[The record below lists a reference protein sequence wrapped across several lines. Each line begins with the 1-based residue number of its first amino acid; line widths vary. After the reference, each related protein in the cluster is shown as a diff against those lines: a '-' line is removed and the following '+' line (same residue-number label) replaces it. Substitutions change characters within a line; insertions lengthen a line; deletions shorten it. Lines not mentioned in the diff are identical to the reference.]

1 MDFWDIVIP
10 ALAGGIL
17 GPIYA
22 RWFRWWRR
30 SRKQSKKKDGL
41 KYQSV
46 KVLLWPPIT
55 LQEWNLHGHT
65 SG

>member
-1 MDFWDIVIP
+1 MNFWDIALP

-22 RWFRWWRR
+22 RWFRWWRIE
-30 SRKQSKKKDGL
+30 KKDGL
-41 KYQSV
+41 ICQSV
-46 KVLLWPPIT
+46 RVLLWPPIT
-55 LQEWNLHGHT
+55 LQEWNLLGQT